1 MIKLLNDLKC
11 IVPSIN
17 CASNM
22 VGQESGPYHTQVFN
36 VDTSSIDS
44 YRDIYLYSGDV
55 SKLKNFL
62 QSRIN
67 TDKKEVIKKQGYDYI
82 NGSSSNYFASPSNI
96 SMDIIDLPVETKFR
110 VRAVNSYNSKFRV
123 VSSTS
128 KDRNYSRSGIANS
141 ELYHFRIENV
151 SGLESDVN
159 ARYSDRHIVLISS
172 DNLFNGEW
180 FVIKNLNESCLSSML
195 LSNEINRSTGE
206 LQGEFEVGI
215 EVGTDFSPL
224 RFVNTYSFLYNKN
237 LHKFNTNFVNSNL
250 IYFLNVNMPE
260 YKSAISNSLYFLNNR
275 KTRKFIPG
283 NVYMVE
289 SNITKSTSMVLY
301 LGSIEVEKL
310 SVYSGSFYTATS
322 VNITPGGKVY
332 LTLPINDFN
341 GSGRCSID
349 SIKKYKSVSNLIKHL
364 VITPRSLVSSSYVG
378 NVSTQKNDLS
388 DNGSPKLDSSFI
400 LDNYGLLELDDLE
413 MIPIM
418 HEILL
423 SSSLRGGALI
433 VNSVLEDD
441 ISEVSIKD
449 ELAKDLIDSILS
461 NTALLHSRYSQVN
474 RYNNIFTG
482 ISEKLY
488 EGVETSFDIFKS
500 IEGSYCFTSLAAL
513 RDDISSIVLI
523 ASLYYNNSYATS
535 TGSKEEFSDTKEEV
549 KEFYKKL
556 IEFCIRVTGL
566 SFLLRN
572 FEHLLYGKEW
582 DSDSGMF
589 SWAEL
594 YRLRDLFDE
603 LEPGRELPLDFFF
616 DKSTSY
622 ISASNF
628 AENLY
633 NEIRLGL
640 VDPRLSVSSQMEYY
654 SVKSM
659 ISNVGSPV
667 MLLSDCIEDYC
678 SGRFRIS
685 CSEPGIMFYDSI
697 SPDSKIFSSNSREL
711 LTDWEESVK
720 LLNGS
725 KFLTK
730 ANKEGL
736 ERDFIK
742 DHKAIYDACI
752 DIYKDIINV
761 FELDK
766 ARYDIIKESNLSTAT
781 KIKDSDR
788 RESKF
793 LDQIKTDY
801 SQEYLDV
808 LAISDTSYISRHV
821 LSYIN
826 RNSMRRPNVSTYS
839 SQEVFSL
846 SNPVIKKKSYNISDY
861 LYISL
866 LNFTITG
873 CSFSTRFSLNLNKG
887 FSELESGFQAAAP
900 TLKEVIVNKY
910 DSSEPVLYRE
920 IGARNAASFNP
931 RIKSLKDLMILYG
944 HWISFELESVLHE
957 FLYDAINTYGM
968 NSSLHL
974 NYNEGTASRPS
985 MCIVNVFTVF
995 DLIVYID
1002 SVIRNR
1008 DTVLADKLV
1017 KEVTSGFWFPIFNN
1031 IKINQTRE
1039 LLKINRSDILKKGSL
1054 PFLCIS
1060 SDDKTDYKSIS
1071 NFLISPFK
1079 KQNNN

>member
-1 MIKLLNDLKC
+1 
-11 IVPSIN
+11 
-17 CASNM
+17 M

-62 QSRIN
+62 QTRIS
-67 TDKKEVIKKQGYDYI
+67 TDKKEVIKRQGYDYI
-82 NGSSSNYFASPSNI
+82 NGASSNYFASPSSI

-128 KDRNYSRSGIANS
+128 KDRNYSRNGIANS
-141 ELYHFRIENV
+141 ELYHFRIEDV

-159 ARYSDRHIVLISS
+159 ARYSNRHIVLISS

-237 LHKFNTNFVNSNL
+237 SHRFNTNFVNSNL

-275 KTRKFIPG
+275 KTRKFVPG

-310 SVYSGSFYTATS
+310 AEFSGSFYTMNN
-322 VNITPGGKVY
+322 VNIISGGKVH

-349 SIKKYKSVSNLIKHL
+349 SIKRYKSVSNLIKHL

-378 NVSTQKNDLS
+378 NVSTKKNDLS

-413 MIPIM
+413 MIPVM

-423 SSSLRGGALI
+423 SSSLRGGTLI
-433 VNSVLEDD
+433 VSSVLENDV
-441 ISEVSIKD
+441 SEVSIKD

-535 TGSKEEFSDTKEEV
+535 TGSKEEFSDTREDV

-556 IEFCIRVTGL
+556 VEFCIRVTGL

-616 DKSTSY
+616 DKSTSFM
-622 ISASNF
+622 SANNF

-640 VDPRLSVSSQMEYY
+640 VDPRLSVRSQMEYY

-659 ISNVGSPV
+659 ISNVGAPV
-667 MLLSDCIEDYC
+667 MFLSDCIEEFC
-678 SGRFRIS
+678 AGRFRIS

-711 LTDWEESVK
+711 LADWEESVK

-730 ANKEGL
+730 EGKEGL

-752 DIYKDIINV
+752 DIYKDIVNV

-766 ARYDIIKESNLSTAT
+766 ARYDAIKESNLSSTAT

-788 RESKF
+788 GELKY
-793 LDQIKTDY
+793 LEKIKEDY

-808 LAISDTSYISRHV
+808 LAISETSYISRHV
-821 LSYIN
+821 LAYIN
-826 RNSMRRPNVSTYS
+826 RNSMNRPNVSTYS

-861 LYISL
+861 LYINL

-873 CSFSTRFSLNLNKG
+873 SSFVTRFSLNLNKEY
-887 FSELESGFQAAAP
+887 SEFEGGFQAASP
-900 TLKEVIVNKY
+900 VMKELVINKY
-910 DSSEPVLYRE
+910 DSSDPVLYRE
-920 IGARNAASFNP
+920 VGPKNAASFNP
-931 RIKSLKDLMILYG
+931 RIKSLKDLAILYG
-944 HWISFELESVLHE
+944 HWISFELELVLHE
-957 FLYDAINTYGM
+957 FLCDAINTYGM

-985 MCIVNVFTVF
+985 MCIINVFTVF

-1017 KEVTSGFWFPIFNN
+1017 KEVTSGFWFPIISN
-1031 IKINQTRE
+1031 IRINQTKE
-1039 LLKINRSDILKKGSL
+1039 LLSINKSNILKKGSL

-1060 SDDKTDYKSIS
+1060 SDNKTDYKSLS
-1071 NFLISPFK
+1071 NFLIPPFK

>member
-17 CASNM
+17 CANGKM

-67 TDKKEVIKKQGYDYI
+67 TDKKEVIKKLGYDYI

-96 SMDIIDLPVETKFR
+96 TMDIIDLPVETKFR
-110 VRAVNSYNSKFRV
+110 VRAVNSHNSKFRI

-128 KDRNYSRSGIANS
+128 KDRNYSRNGLANS
-141 ELYHFRIENV
+141 ELYHFRIEDV

-159 ARYSDRHIVLISS
+159 SRNSDHHIVLISS

-237 LHKFNTNFVNSNL
+237 SHKFNTNFVNSNL

-289 SNITKSTSMVLY
+289 SNITKSTSMIVY

-310 SVYSGSFYTATS
+310 AEYSGSFYTACRVDTIS
-322 VNITPGGKVY
+322 GGKVH

-364 VITPRSLVSSSYVG
+364 VITPGSLISNSYVG

-418 HEILL
+418 HEILM
-423 SSSLRGGALI
+423 SSNLHGGALI
-433 VNSVLEDD
+433 ISSVLEND

-449 ELAKDLIDSILS
+449 DLAKDLVDSILS
-461 NTALLHSRYSQVN
+461 NTVLLHSRYSQVN
-474 RYNNIFTG
+474 RYNNIFIG

-535 TGSKEEFSDTKEEV
+535 TGNKEEFSDTREDV

-556 IEFCIRVTGL
+556 VDFYIRVTGL

-589 SWAEL
+589 SWAEM

-603 LEPGRELPLDFFF
+603 LEPGRKLPLDFFF

-622 ISASNF
+622 MSASNF

-640 VDPRLSVSSQMEYY
+640 VDPRLSVKSQTEYY

-667 MLLSDCIEDYC
+667 MFLSDCIEDYC
-678 SGRFRIS
+678 SGRFRTS

-720 LLNGS
+720 LLGKS
-725 KFLTK
+725 LTK
-730 ANKEGL
+730 VSKEGL
-736 ERDFIK
+736 EQEFIK
-742 DHKAIYDACI
+742 NHKAIYDACI
-752 DIYKDIINV
+752 DIYKDIINA

-766 ARYDIIKESNLSTAT
+766 ALYDAIKESNLTTSII
-781 KIKDSDR
+781 IKDSDR

-793 LDQIKTDY
+793 LEQIKADY

-808 LAISDTSYISRHV
+808 LAISETSYISRHV

-826 RNSMRRPNVSTYS
+826 KNSIKRPNASTYS

-846 SNPVIKKKSYNISDY
+846 SNPVIKKKSYNVSDY

-866 LNFTITG
+866 LNFTITA

-887 FSELESGFQAAAP
+887 YSEFEGGFQAAAP
-900 TLKEVIVNKY
+900 TIKEVVVNKY

-920 IGARNAASFNP
+920 IGTRNSASFNP
-931 RIKSLKDLMILYG
+931 RVKSLKDLMVLYG
-944 HWISFELESVLHE
+944 HWISIELESVLHE
-957 FLYDAINTYGM
+957 FMCEAINTYGM

-1002 SVIRNR
+1002 SVVRNR
-1008 DTVLADKLV
+1008 DAGLADKLI
-1017 KEVTSGFWFPIFNN
+1017 KEVTSGFWFPIINN
-1031 IKINQTRE
+1031 IRINQSRE
-1039 LLKINRSDILKKGSL
+1039 LLEINKSDILKKGSL

-1060 SDDKTDYKSIS
+1060 FDNKTDYKVIS
-1071 NFLISPFK
+1071 NFLIPPFK
-1079 KQNNN
+1079 KQNND